1 MKKWK
6 FLAKT
11 AGLITAFLG
20 IKEIPVDAEKKT
32 TDFSAEQ
39 KKELE
44 TKFGAEKATQLIEA
58 FDKELKAMESEDN
71 SLQTIDA
78 EIRQLLA
85 SAQDEDAD
93 DADDLNEEEDED
105 DEDDEN
111 EDGNKGKK
119 PNATSKIIGNI
130 GALTRIVA
138 KQKATIDAL
147 VAAPED
153 DVKPKT
159 NAMNRSSLLAHSA
172 THLFASNKSYD
183 AFEKRPWN
191 QRLRDA
197 SGKATD
203 FQSDSRVPLLQDD
216 TDHFIRENPTVLNSL
231 FNDYFQLPK
240 EWDRRTGV
248 LDRVADGYI
257 IPAEIVQGRSKGYN
271 PKNKFGITAEEG
283 KVFRKKIDIEFDG
296 YELQQIETTWINSY
310 NKEGS
315 HPYKNSF
322 VYFLLSELVKRQMA
336 DDRKA
341 QINGVF
347 VQTPDGDGYTGAA
360 INSQNGLMYLFHQ
373 FRDVKKQYRAFDIGV
388 PTKENI
394 VDYIKTMIEMMPE
407 EERLTP
413 GLEIGLSFEKLQWY
427 RERAGLLYQH
437 LASTDEGK
445 LMYTKNHPIDYPNFI
460 FQPLIDHTK
469 SDFIYIIE
477 SKNIQTLD
485 YDVSEKGKFT
495 FEALKR
501 NMFIFADYRLG
512 IRIKFVGMK
521 LAEGDPR
528 EFEVQK
534 VWSNNAPILNEDI
547 KAPVYD
553 DSTGIIKLTYNNVKI
568 DENFKTDITEIE
580 GIVPGQILKIH
591 GNKNLAS
598 AKKLKSNAKIS
609 LTADYA
615 LNTEGSITLLAKADG
630 TFKELT
636 RTTTAPSPVT
646 VSNSFTEGV
655 LDAEVGT
662 EFYFTGVAD
671 DTLDEIINGVEGKTI
686 KVFGTDKSDVE
697 LTVATGNA
705 KIVVATNAVLATK
718 AHFIELIN
726 VSGVW
731 YEVSRLTA

>member
-1 MKKWK
+1 MKWK
-6 FLAKT
+6 FLART

-20 IKEIPVDAEKKT
+20 IKEIPVNADKKS
-32 TDFSAEQ
+32 TDFTAAQ
-39 KKELE
+39 KQELE
-44 TKFGAEKATQLIEA
+44 TKFGAEKAQQLIEA
-58 FDKELKAMESEDN
+58 FDKELKAMEEETTDLS
-71 SLQTIDA
+71 TIDA

-85 SAQDEDAD
+85 SAQDAD
-93 DADDLNEEEDED
+93 ETEEEEDSDEEED
-105 DEDDEN
+105 DEQEEESSDN
-111 EDGNKGKK
+111 A
-119 PNATSKIIGNI
+119 PSATSSIIGNI
-130 GALTRIVA
+130 GALTKLVA

-147 VAAPED
+147 IAAPED
-153 DVKPKT
+153 DVTPKQSK
-159 NAMNRSSLLAHSA
+159 AMNRSSLLAHSA
-172 THLFASNKSYD
+172 THLFASNKNWD

-203 FQSDSRVPLLQDD
+203 FKSDANIPLLQEDME
-216 TDHFIRENPTVLNSL
+216 HFVRENPTVLNSL
-231 FNDYFQLPK
+231 FNDHFQLPK

-257 IPAEIVQGRSKGYN
+257 IPAEIVQGRSKGWN

-283 KVFRKKIDIEFDG
+283 QVFRKKIDVEFSG
-296 YELQQIETTWINSY
+296 YELQQIENTWINSY
-310 NKEGS
+310 NNVGS
-315 HPYKNSF
+315 HPYKMSF

-341 QINGVF
+341 MINGVY
-347 VQTPDGDGYTGAA
+347 VKTPEGDGYTGAA

-373 FRDVKKQYRAFDIGV
+373 FRDVKRKYRAFDIGL

-394 VDYIKTMIEMMPE
+394 VDYIKTMIELIPE
-407 EERLTP
+407 EERHTA
-413 GLEIGLSFEKLQWY
+413 GMEIGLPYEKLQWY

-469 SDFIYIIE
+469 SDFIYITQ
-477 SKNIQTLD
+477 SNNIQIMD
-485 YDVSEKGKFT
+485 YDVNEKGKFT
-495 FEALKR
+495 IEHLKR
-501 NMFIFADYRLG
+501 DTYIFADYRLG

-534 VWSNNAPILNEDI
+534 VWSNNAPILSEDI
-547 KAPVYD
+547 KAPVFD
-553 DSTGIIKLTYNNVKI
+553 DTTGIIKLTYNNVKI
-568 DENFKTDITEIE
+568 DENFKTDITAIE

-591 GNKNLAS
+591 GNKGLLAVKNL
-598 AKKLKSNAKIS
+598 KKNDKLN
-609 LTADYA
+609 LTADYP
-615 LNTEGSITLLAKADG
+615 LNTEGSITLLALADG

-636 RTTTAPSPVT
+636 RSITAPSPVT
-646 VSNSFTEGV
+646 VDNSFEDGI
-655 LDAEVGT
+655 LDAQVGT
-662 EFYFTGVAD
+662 EFYFNGSASE
-671 DTLDEIINGVEGKTI
+671 TLEEIINGVEGKII
-686 KVFGTDKSDVE
+686 KVFGTDTTDVT

-705 KIVVATNAVLATK
+705 KIVVANNAVLAAK
-718 AHFIELIN
+718 AHYIELIN

-731 YEVSRLTA
+731 YEVSRSIA

>member
-11 AGLITAFLG
+11 AALVTAFLR
-20 IKEIPVDAEKKT
+20 IEEIPLNAEKKS
-32 TDFSAEQ
+32 TDFTAEQ

-58 FDKELKAMESEDN
+58 FDKELKAMESQDN

-85 SAQDEDAD
+85 SAQDD
-93 DADDLNEEEDED
+93 DADQDEEEEDD
-105 DEDDEN
+105 DDSEEN
-111 EDGNKGKK
+111 ENGDN
-119 PNATSKIIGNI
+119 PNATSAIIGNI
-130 GALTRIVA
+130 GALSKVVA
-138 KQKATIDAL
+138 KQKAMIDAL
-147 VAAPED
+147 VGQPED
-153 DVKPKT
+153 DVTPKH
-159 NAMNRSSLLAHSA
+159 NSAMNRSSLLAHSA
-172 THLFASNKSYD
+172 THLFASNKSWD

-203 FQSDSRVPLLQDD
+203 FKSDANIPLLQDD
-216 TDHFIRENPTVLNSL
+216 MEHFVRENPTALNSL
-231 FNDYFQLPK
+231 FNEHLQLPK

-257 IPAEIVQGRSKGYN
+257 IPAEIVQGRSKGWN
-271 PKNKFGITAEEG
+271 PKNKFKITAEEG
-283 KVFRKKIDIEFDG
+283 QVFAKKIDVEFSG
-296 YELQQIETTWINSY
+296 YELQQIENTWINSY
-310 NKEGS
+310 NNVGS
-315 HPYKNSF
+315 HPYKMSF

-341 QINGVF
+341 QINGVY
-347 VQTPDGDGYTGAA
+347 VETPEGDGYTGAA
-360 INSQNGLMYLFHQ
+360 INSQNGLMYLFQQ
-373 FRDVKKQYRAFDIGV
+373 FRDVKKKYRAFDIGL

-394 VDYIKTMIEMMPE
+394 VDYIKTMIELIPE
-407 EERLTP
+407 EERHTP

-469 SDFIYIIE
+469 SDFIYITE
-477 SKNIQTLD
+477 SKNIQIMD

-495 FEALKR
+495 VETLKR
-501 NMFIFADYRLG
+501 DVYIFADYRLG

-521 LAEGDPR
+521 LTEGDPR

-534 VWSNNAPILNEDI
+534 VWSNNAPILSEDI

-553 DSTGIIKLTYNNVKI
+553 DTSGIIKLSYNNVKI
-568 DENFKTDITEIE
+568 DENFKTDITSIE
-580 GIVPGQILKIH
+580 GIVPGQVVKIH
-591 GNKNLAS
+591 GNKGMAATKNL
-598 AKKLKSNAKIS
+598 KKNAT
-609 LTADYA
+609 LLLGTDYP
-615 LNTEGSITLLAKADG
+615 LNTDGSITLLAMANR

-646 VSNSFTEGV
+646 VDNSFDDGI

-662 EFYFTGVAD
+662 EFYFTGTAD
-671 DTLDEIINGVEGKTI
+671 DTLDEIINGVDGKTI
-686 KVFGTDKSDVE
+686 RVYGTDTADVE
-697 LTVATGNA
+697 LTIATGNT

-718 AHFIELIN
+718 AHYVELIN

-731 YEVSRLTA
+731 YEVSRSIA

>member
-6 FLAKT
+6 ILAKT
-11 AGLITAFLG
+11 AALVTAFLR
-20 IKEIPVDAEKKT
+20 IEEIPLNAEKKS
-32 TDFSAEQ
+32 TDFTAEQ

-58 FDKELKAMESEDN
+58 FDKELKAMESQDN
-71 SLQTIDA
+71 NLQTIDA

-85 SAQDEDAD
+85 SAQDD
-93 DADDLNEEEDED
+93 DADQDEEEEDD
-105 DEDDEN
+105 DDSEEN
-111 EDGNKGKK
+111 ENGEN
-119 PNATSKIIGNI
+119 PNATSAIIGNI
-130 GALTRIVA
+130 GALSKVVA
-138 KQKATIDAL
+138 KQKAMIDAL
-147 VAAPED
+147 VGQPED
-153 DVKPKT
+153 DVTPKH
-159 NAMNRSSLLAHSA
+159 NSAMNRSSLLAHSA

-203 FQSDSRVPLLQDD
+203 FKSDANIPLLQDD
-216 TDHFIRENPTVLNSL
+216 MEHFVRENPTALNSL
-231 FNDYFQLPK
+231 FNDHLQLPK

-257 IPAEIVQGRSKGYN
+257 IPAEIVQGRSKGWN
-271 PKNKFGITAEEG
+271 PKNKFKITAEEG
-283 KVFRKKIDIEFDG
+283 QVFAKKIDVEFSG
-296 YELQQIETTWINSY
+296 YELQQIENTWINSY
-310 NKEGS
+310 NNVGS
-315 HPYKNSF
+315 HPYKMSF
-322 VYFLLSELVKRQMA
+322 IYFLLSELVKRQMA

-341 QINGVF
+341 QINGVY
-347 VQTPDGDGYTGAA
+347 VETPEGDGYTGAA
-360 INSQNGLMYLFHQ
+360 INSQNGLMYLFQQ
-373 FRDVKKQYRAFDIGV
+373 FRDVKKKYRAFDIGL

-394 VDYIKTMIEMMPE
+394 VDYIKTMIELIPE
-407 EERLTP
+407 EERHTP

-469 SDFIYIIE
+469 SDFIYITE
-477 SKNIQTLD
+477 SKNIQIMD

-495 FEALKR
+495 VETLKR
-501 NMFIFADYRLG
+501 DVYIFADYRLG

-534 VWSNNAPILNEDI
+534 VWSNNAPILSEDI

-553 DSTGIIKLTYNNVKI
+553 DTSGIIKLSYNNVKI
-568 DENFKTDITEIE
+568 DENFKTDITSIE
-580 GIVPGQILKIH
+580 GIVPGQVVKIH
-591 GNKNLAS
+591 GNKGMAATKNL
-598 AKKLKSNAKIS
+598 KKNSTLVLGS
-609 LTADYA
+609 DYP
-615 LNTEGSITLLAKADG
+615 LNTDGSITLLALANG

-646 VSNSFTEGV
+646 ASNSFDDDV

-662 EFYFTGVAD
+662 EFYFAGEAD
-671 DTLDEIINGVEGKTI
+671 TTLDEIINGVDGKTI
-686 KVFGTDKSDVE
+686 KVFGTDTAEVE
-697 LTVATGNA
+697 LTIATSNTKIKVAE
-705 KIVVATNAVLATK
+705 NAVLATK
-718 AHFIELIN
+718 AHYVELIN

-731 YEVSRLTA
+731 YEVSRSIA

>member
-44 TKFGAEKATQLIEA
+44 TRFGAEKATQLIEA

-93 DADDLNEEEDED
+93 DADDLNEEEDDEND
-105 DEDDEN
+105 DEDEN
-111 EDGNKGKK
+111 GTT
-119 PNATSKIIGNI
+119 PNAASSIIGNI

-147 VAAPED
+147 VAVPED

-203 FQSDSRVPLLQDD
+203 FKSDANIPLLQDD
-216 TDHFIRENPTVLNSL
+216 MEHFVRENPTALNSL
-231 FNDYFQLPK
+231 FNEHLQLPK

-257 IPAEIVQGRSKGYN
+257 IPAEIVQGRSKGWN
-271 PKNKFGITAEEG
+271 PKNKFKITAEEG
-283 KVFRKKIDIEFDG
+283 QVFRKKIDVEFSG
-296 YELQQIETTWINSY
+296 YELQQIENTWINSY
-310 NKEGS
+310 NNVGS
-315 HPYKNSF
+315 HPYKMSF

-341 QINGVF
+341 QINGVY
-347 VQTPDGDGYTGAA
+347 VETPEGDGYTGAA
-360 INSQNGLMYLFHQ
+360 INSQNGLMYLFQQ
-373 FRDVKKQYRAFDIGV
+373 FRDVKKKYRAFDIGL

-394 VDYIKTMIEMMPE
+394 VDYIKTMIELMPE
-407 EERLTP
+407 EERHTP

-469 SDFIYIIE
+469 SDFIYITE
-477 SKNIQTLD
+477 SKNIQIMD

-495 FEALKR
+495 VETLKR
-501 NMFIFADYRLG
+501 DVYIFADYRLG

-534 VWSNNAPILNEDI
+534 VWSNNAPILSEDI

-553 DSTGIIKLTYNNVKI
+553 DTSGIIKLSYNNVKI
-568 DENFKTDITEIE
+568 DENFKTDITSIE
-580 GIVPGQILKIH
+580 GIVPGQVVKIH
-591 GNKNLAS
+591 GNKGMAATKNL
-598 AKKLKSNAKIS
+598 KKNAT
-609 LTADYA
+609 LLLGTDYP
-615 LNTEGSITLLAKADG
+615 LNTDGSITLLAMANG

-646 VSNSFTEGV
+646 ASNSFDDEV

-662 EFYFTGVAD
+662 EFYFAGEAD
-671 DTLDEIINGVEGKTI
+671 TTLDEIINGVDGKTI
-686 KVFGTDKSDVE
+686 KVFGTDTADVE
-697 LTVATGNA
+697 LTIATGNS